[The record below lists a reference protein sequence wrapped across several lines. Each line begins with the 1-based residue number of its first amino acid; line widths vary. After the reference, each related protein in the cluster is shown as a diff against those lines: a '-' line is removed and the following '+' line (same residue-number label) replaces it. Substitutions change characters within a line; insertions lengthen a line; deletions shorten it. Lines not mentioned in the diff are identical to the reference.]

1 MRRLCQ
7 VIRCA
12 NGTRCV
18 DGRPAPDDAPV
29 TPATGGPTPRY
40 ARIADALK
48 AEIAAG
54 TYQVGAKLPTE
65 FELGS
70 RYGVSRS
77 TIRQAL
83 AELEA
88 VGIARRR
95 QGSGTTVVARAPA
108 LRYSMA
114 VATEADIAQYA
125 SETTFEISDFALAV
139 SSVDSRRLRLG
150 APDRWLAWRGL
161 RRTIQ
166 DGPALGIGTVYVPH
180 DYAGAMQDAGPGSHR
195 AIFDRI
201 SAAFG
206 VIVTSIEQQI
216 SATVLDDDEALQLE
230 TLVGAPALAIVRRYV
245 ADQQLIE
252 VAETVFPSD
261 RFSYTLRLDRDR

>member
-1 MRRLCQ
+1 MR
-7 VIRCA
+7 V
-12 NGTRCV
+12 
-18 DGRPAPDDAPV
+18 
-29 TPATGGPTPRY
+29 
-40 ARIADALK
+40 ADALK

-54 TYQVGAKLPTE
+54 TYEVGRKLPTE
-65 FELGS
+65 FELCS

-77 TIRQAL
+77 TVRQAL

-108 LRYSMA
+108 LRYSLS
-114 VATEADIAQYA
+114 VATEADIARYA
-125 SETTFEISDFALAV
+125 SETAFEISDFAVAV

-150 APDRWLAWRGL
+150 APDQWLAWRGL
-161 RRTIQ
+161 RRAVHG
-166 DGPALGIGTVYVPH
+166 GPPLGVGTVYVTH
-180 DYAGAMQDAGPGSHR
+180 DYADAVQDAGPGSHS

-206 VIVTSIEQQI
+206 VVVTSIEQQI
-216 SATVLDDDEALQLE
+216 SATVLDQDEAARLE
-230 TLVGAPALAIVRRYV
+230 TAEGAPALAIVRRYV
-245 ADQQLIE
+245 AGQRLIE
-252 VAETVFPSD
+252 VAETVYPSD